1 MARVAVQLTNFT
13 GGELSPRL
21 DGRND
26 LAKYASG
33 CKTLQNMVVYPHGSA
48 ARRPGTTFVAE
59 VKTSSA
65 FTRLIPFEFSTT
77 QTYILEFGDLYIRF
91 YKDSGA
97 ILEANKTITGIT
109 QANPGVVTSASHGFS
124 NGDTVVISGVVGMTQ
139 VNGKRFTVASVAT
152 NTFALQDIDG
162 ANVNTTSYT
171 AYSSGGI
178 ANRVYTL
185 TTTYLTADLPQL
197 KFAQSADVMYI
208 CHPDYSVKKLSRTGH
223 TSWTIT
229 EVDFTD

>member
-1 MARVAVQLTNFT
+1 
-13 GGELSPRL
+13 
-21 DGRND
+21 
-26 LAKYASG
+26 
-33 CKTLQNMVVYPHGSA
+33 
-48 ARRPGTTFVAE
+48 
-59 VKTSSA
+59 
-65 FTRLIPFEFSTT
+65 
-77 QTYILEFGDLYIRF
+77 
-91 YKDSGA
+91 
-97 ILEANKTITGIT
+97 
-109 QANPGVVTSASHGFS
+109 
-124 NGDTVVISGVVGMTQ
+124 MTQ
-139 VNGKRFTVASVAT
+139 VNGKRFKVANVAT
-152 NTFALQDIDG
+152 NTFQLKDIDG

-229 EVDFTD
+229 EVDFTDGPYLDDNTTTTTFTMSAHTVGAGRTLTASAITGINDNTGFQTIDIGRLVRFKTGYAEITARTSTTVVTVEVLQDMTSNTASTDWAMGQLGQNIQAILLA